1 MYIIIIDESVD
12 KMGGVERT
20 ICTLANKLNENNTV
34 EIISKYKSRNN
45 TFYKYNNDIKIDYL
59 YDNRQQKSKK
69 FKNKNIKYYYC
80 RIFEKIKEYSCIK
93 LKFKKNLPKLKKAD
107 IIIFGRVFIAIDFMK
122 AIIKNN
128 INAQIIV
135 RDAIHLKFYNNKVKR
150 KMYQLFPKT
159 VNDFIVSSDESIK
172 AYNEFFKDSKINM
185 VKIYNPIG
193 IEPIQKFNFKQKT
206 IISIGRF
213 DSQKGFEVLIE
224 AFSKI
229 HIMHDDWKLKIYG
242 DGEYKD
248 ILRKKI
254 EQMNLN
260 GDAIIETP
268 TKNVV
273 KTFNESSIFAMAS
286 RYEGYANVLVE
297 AMACGMPC
305 VSYNWL
311 MGVEEI
317 IEDNKNGFI
326 VKLKDREK
334 YFNGEVYDE
343 DVENLANR
351 INYMIENEDVCKKMG
366 EEAKKIIETRKADMI
381 IDKWI
386 KLIQK
391 GGIIR

>member
-45 TFYKYNNDIKIDYL
+45 TFYKYNDDIKINYL
-59 YDNRQQKSKK
+59 YDTTKQKSKK
-69 FKNKNIKYYYC
+69 FKDKNLKYYFC
-80 RIFEKIKEYSCIK
+80 RAFEKILEWLCIESE
-93 LKFKKNLPKLKKAD
+93 FKKNLQNFKNAD
-107 IIIFGRVFIAIDFMK
+107 VIIFGRVFIAVDFLKTLMK
-122 AIIKNN
+122 NKVKAK
-128 INAQIIV
+128 IIV
-135 RDAIHLKFYNNKVKR
+135 RDAIHLKFYNNKIKR
-150 KMYQLFPKT
+150 KMHQLFPKM
-159 VNDFIVSSDESIK
+159 VDDFIVSSDESINV
-172 AYNEFFKDSKINM
+172 YNEFFKDSKMNI

-193 IEPIQKFNFKQKT
+193 IEPVSRFNFKSKT
-206 IISIGRF
+206 LISIGRF

-224 AFSKI
+224 AFSRI
-229 HIMHDDWKLKIYG
+229 HITHSDWKLKIYG
-242 DGEYKD
+242 DGEYKN
-248 ILRKKI
+248 ILIKKI
-254 EQMNLN
+254 DQLNLK
-260 GDAIIETP
+260 GYAIIEP
-268 TKNVV
+268 ATKDVV

-297 AMACGMPC
+297 ALACGMPC

-317 IEDNKNGFI
+317 IKDNQNGFV

-343 DVENLANR
+343 DIENLASK
-351 INYMIENEDVCKKMG
+351 INYMIENENVCKKMG
-366 EEAKKIIETRKADMI
+366 EEAKKIIETRNSDMI

-386 KLIQK
+386 ELINRSK
-391 GGIIR
+391 RI